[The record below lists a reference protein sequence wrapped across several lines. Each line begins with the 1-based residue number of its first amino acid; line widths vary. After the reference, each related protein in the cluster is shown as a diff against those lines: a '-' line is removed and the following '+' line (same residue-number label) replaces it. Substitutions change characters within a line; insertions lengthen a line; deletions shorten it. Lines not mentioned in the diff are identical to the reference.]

1 MKLKHSDQGKINLTT
16 GMSIML
22 LLAGLFVL
30 TSFYD
35 QPKRMRLVWADEFD
49 YKGLPDSLKWGYDI
63 GDGCP
68 ENCSWGNNE
77 QQYYTKNELRNA
89 RVEDGHLIIEAHREK
104 TVTREYS
111 SARLVSKNKGDWT
124 YGKIEVKAKLPSGR
138 GVWPAIWMLPTDW
151 LYGGWPASGEIDI
164 MEFVGYMPDS
174 LFGTVHTTRF
184 NHTIGTQQSKGIYC
198 STLSEDFHTYGI
210 MWDEK
215 KIDFLFDDKVYHTF
229 TNRNEGTDAWPFDL
243 DFHMVLNI
251 AVGGNWGG
259 KMGVDTSIWPQ
270 RMLIDYV
277 RVYQY

>member
-1 MKLKHSDQGKINLTT
+1 MRIYLWAWSV
-16 GMSIML
+16 
-22 LLAGLFVL
+22 LFAISSGWMICS
-30 TSFYD
+30 SFTF
-35 QPKRMRLVWADEFD
+35 PEKRMRLVWADEFD
-49 YKGLPDSLKWGYDI
+49 QPGLPDTAKWGYDI

-68 ENCSWGNNE
+68 GNCSWGNNE
-77 QQYYTKNELRNA
+77 LQYYTAGRLENA
-89 RVEDGHLIIEAHREK
+89 RVKDGHLIIEAHKEHME
-104 TVTREYS
+104 TRDYS

-124 YGKIEVKAKLPSGR
+124 YGKIEVRAKLPSGR

-151 LYGGWPASGEIDI
+151 AYGGWPASGEIDI

-174 LFGTVHTTRF
+174 LFGTVHTTRY
-184 NHTIGTQQSKGIYC
+184 NHILGTQQSKGQYC
-198 STLSEDFHTYGI
+198 NTLSSEFHTYGI

-229 TNRNEGTDAWPFDL
+229 TNRNEGSDGWPFDL

-270 RMLIDYV
+270 QMVVDYV
-277 RVYQY
+277 RVYQN